1 MSKRK
6 PNSAH
11 ARMVRYSRAML
22 RTNHVAVLDLESS
35 NLHTLINW
43 KSAAAITTNARRAL
57 VDSLCDIPHNWTI
70 YLAGLHRSP
79 AGVHYM
85 KSEELALDGIYL
97 AAHLE
102 DVIGPR
108 AEVLRATC
116 NPKHFVGMAWI
127 AMPYDTTLT
136 ETHAAYIFERFGAW
150 SAKEAA

>member
-11 ARMVRYSRAML
+11 ARMMRYSRAML
-22 RTNHVAVLDLESS
+22 RTNHVAVLDLECS

-43 KSAAAITTNARRAL
+43 KNATAITTNARRAL

-70 YLAGLHRSP
+70 YLAALHRS
-79 AGVHYM
+79 ASGESYM

-97 AAHLE
+97 AAQLE

-108 AEVLRATC
+108 AELLRAAC
-116 NPKHFVGMAWI
+116 NPNHFIGLAWI
-127 AMPYDTTLT
+127 ATPYDNTLT
-136 ETHAAYIFERFGAW
+136 ETHAARIFETFGAW
-150 SAKEAA
+150 PAKEAA